1 MVGSG
6 IFVMPA
12 QLAPYGWTGFAA
24 WGVAIP
30 GALILAFV
38 LSKLAA
44 ARPAATGAVA
54 IVGEGLGALP
64 GVIVGWSYWVAVW
77 AVNAIIALTAI
88 RYLATFA
95 PGLTATPLATAL
107 GATALIWALT
117 ALNLGGARG
126 AGRFQVATTL
136 LKLLPLIAVV
146 LILTGLAATTP
157 GQFDANP
164 HTPFVATGFTTAL
177 TLAFYPLV
185 GFEAASLAAERVRD
199 PARNVLRATLF
210 GAALTGLFYV
220 IIANGIVFAL
230 PEATVAAAD
239 APVALF
245 VEAFWGRGAGLAVA
259 AFAAI
264 AAIGCLNGWVLIQ
277 GEVPL
282 GMARVGLLPHWFGRT
297 TGRDVPARSVLLASG
312 LASLLILS
320 GAIPGM
326 EDVLNFMLRLT
337 TASSVWL
344 YFGACVA
351 ALRLGVAR
359 LAAAVGI
366 VFCLWVLAG
375 AGAEAVGLSVAL
387 MLTAVPLYWL
397 RPAKDASKDAAIA

>member
-107 GATALIWALT
+107 GATTLIWALT

-146 LILTGLAATTP
+146 LILAGLAATTP

-164 HTPFVATGFTTAL
+164 HTPFVTTGFTAAL

-199 PARNVLRATLF
+199 PARNVVRATLF

-282 GMARVGLLPHWFGRT
+282 GMARVGLLPRWFGRT